1 MKGITVTLYDRT
13 EDGRTYLD
21 EPIYIETPVEVENV
35 LIAPMSEKEVL
46 ETYDLTGRVAIY
58 QLGIP
63 KGDQHDWKA
72 GKRVDFMGHSFRI
85 VGEPIEGMNHLI
97 PLQWNKKV
105 RVEIY
110 ER

>member
-1 MKGITVTLYDRT
+1 MKGITVVLYDRT
-13 EDGRTYLD
+13 ETGVDDLNA
-21 EPIYIETPVEVENV
+21 PIYEETPVEVSNV

-46 ETYDLTGRVAIY
+46 ETYSLTGRVAIY

-63 KGDQHDWKA
+63 KGDTHDWKA
-72 GKRVDFMGHSFRI
+72 GKRVQFMGHTFRI
-85 VGEPIEGMNHLI
+85 IGEPIEGIDKLI
-97 PLQWNKKV
+97 PLSWNKKV